1 MMETGYTAGGRQS
14 TLRPPALAL
23 LARTSLFP
31 IVAPRGGGPRPRSLA
46 HRQLGNAPACPL
58 PKDGT
63 PGLVPPASPGFPR
76 LAPWLMT
83 APDNAPRAWPTANWP
98 VSPAPMARAPSP
110 VPPLVRPLPRSP
122 PIPHL
127 PRPTGPSSHPL
138 DPLDPPLVPPAP
150 TPTPTP
156 ARAGPLHGGPG
167 PPVPLGRPRKG
178 WLRAVVPA
186 QRRRR
191 ATTPAARPRDAPTR
205 RPAHRLS
212 HRLSGPRR
220 PPLVRAN
227 APVSNDG
234 SRGGG
239 FRAKGGPPDLEH
251 PSHVAN
257 WPTDAHALRHGLRR
271 LRWSLM

>member
-63 PGLVPPASPGFPR
+63 PGLGPPASPGFPR

-138 DPLDPPLVPPAP
+138 DPPSHPPRPRPRLRLPAQAIS
-150 TPTPTP
+150 T
-156 ARAGPLHGGPG
+156 AA
-167 PPVPLGRPRKG
+167 PVPLGRPRKG
-178 WLRAVVPA
+178 GLRAMVPA
-186 QRRRR
+186 QRGRR

-227 APVSNDG
+227 APVSKDD
-234 SRGGG
+234 SRG
-239 FRAKGGPPDLEH
+239 RVSRQMWA
-251 PSHVAN
+251 
-257 WPTDAHALRHGLRR
+257 T
-271 LRWSLM
+271 